1 MRIAAASIPAT
12 GGDRLGLMRAAAASA
27 RAAGA
32 DVLVLPE
39 ASLPGYEHLRYD
51 ASRPARSF
59 ACALAQ
65 EHDMYVGVSFL
76 DGEGCSL
83 GLARPDTSGARW
95 QAYRKRFPSPAE
107 SIAWARGSSPGV
119 VETPLGRIG
128 LAICADVL
136 QLSTWADLR
145 AAAVEL
151 VLIAGAW
158 PAYTTP
164 APPGL
169 GWLWRGSNPY
179 RDDLLARAS
188 VSLGAPVA
196 FANASGLA
204 PGGDQLAGGASI
216 WSAGRRVFDPDLA
229 VADAVAGPQ
238 GAPLT
243 HRGPWRAF
251 APAYDLAGRLAGTRR
266 PR

>member
-12 GGDRLGLMRAAAASA
+12 GGDRLGLVRAAAAKA

-32 DVLVLPE
+32 EVLVLPE
-39 ASLPGYEHLRYD
+39 AALPGYEHVRHD
-51 ASRPARSF
+51 ASLAARAL

-65 EHDMYVGVSFL
+65 EHGMYVGLSFL

-83 GLARPDTSGARW
+83 GLAEPDGARW

-107 SIAWARGSSPGV
+107 SRAWARGTSPGV

-136 QLSTWADLR
+136 HLATWAELR
-145 AAAVEL
+145 AAGVEAVL
-151 VLIAGAW
+151 VAGAW

-188 VSLGAPVA
+188 LSLGAPVA
-196 FANASGLA
+196 FANASGPA
-204 PGGDQLAGGASI
+204 PGGDQLAGGASV
-216 WSAGRRVFDPDLA
+216 WSAGDHVFDPELA
-229 VADAVAGPQ
+229 VADAVPGPQ

-243 HRGPWRAF
+243 HRGPWRLF
-251 APAYDLAGRLAGTRR
+251 APAYDLAGRLAGALS